1 MAFVAFKPRAEL
13 VANTAGTVAVGI
25 VLDGIRVAAVAAA
38 DTVTGAG
45 TVALAGIG
53 VEPRKLAAN
62 AIKRMDSGYHA
73 ELLVGIPRF
82 SRSTDLGCTK
92 VVLLRH

>member
-25 VLDGIRVAAVAAA
+25 AVDGIRVAAVAA
-38 DTVTGAG
+38 GAG
-45 TVALAGIG
+45 TGALAGIG

-62 AIKRMDSGYHA
+62 AIERMDSGYHA

-82 SRSTDLGCTK
+82 ARSTGLGCTN
-92 VVLLRH
+92 VVLLRR